1 MVNNKPPLFCGE
13 YFDFWKIR
21 MKAHLEAQGEEIWD
35 AVQNGPFV
43 PTTVVNGVG
52 SSKPK
57 TSWDD
62 DDKKKVL
69 YDKKAINLLQN
80 ALSMD
85 EFFRISACTTVKQI
99 WDTLVET
106 HEGTA
111 EVKRSRLNTLS
122 QEYELFRMQPGESI
136 LDLQKRFVHL
146 TNHLKALGKTLSNDE
161 LNLKV
166 LRSLTREW
174 QPKVTAI
181 SEKKSLFTMTS
192 ATLFGKLQEYET
204 ELGRLEKHENQDEK
218 SKSIARKVDSKDV
231 EKEDN
236 PEEDENFLLLVK
248 RLGKFFGKNEKPSF
262 YAKRKKHFK
271 KREASTLMQEVTC
284 YECGKQGHIKP
295 DCPQLP
301 KKSGFKSKKENK
313 YKKAYVAW
321 EDNEISSSSDSD
333 SDESANIAL
342 MASHHSDDE
351 VNEVSNDFSLFDN
364 DVQGA
369 IDELL
374 NECKILYKIISSQ
387 KKQISVLEEK
397 IEKMEKGF
405 EVEKEKMISDQKQNF
420 VCNKCESLS
429 FQIVQLKRVLER
441 YEKGQI
447 GLEGILSQ
455 QRYSNDKSG
464 LGYSKFS
471 KPSSNKTI
479 FVKASD
485 QPIQE
490 KVNKPKI
497 IHHYPKKK
505 NLVKKKSCPSRY
517 RSNFEPT
524 CFYCGIKGHTPNAC
538 YIRNF
543 SVANGHYVWACL
555 ESTSNLWY
563 LDSGCSKHMTGNIN
577 KFSNLNLKAKGFVTY
592 GDNNKG
598 KIPGKGIVGAPPFTS
613 IKDVLYVKGL
623 KHNLLS
629 ISQLCDKG
637 FKIKFTKDECL
648 IEDEVTHEVKL
659 KVTTE

>member
-1 MVNNKPPLFCGE
+1 MASANNNLVFRDGGSNNKPPLFCGE

-69 YDKKAINLLQN
+69 YDKKAINLLQS

-85 EFFRISACTTVKQI
+85 EFFRISACTTTKQI

-181 SEKKSLFTMTS
+181 SEKKSLSTMTS

-204 ELGRLEKHENQDEK
+204 ELGRLEKHENQDKK
-218 SKSIARKVDSKDV
+218 SKSIALKVDSKDV

-236 PEEDENFLLLVK
+236 SEEDENFLLLVK
-248 RLGKFFGKNEKPSF
+248 RLGKIFGKNDKPSF

-271 KREASTLMQEVTC
+271 KREASTSMQEVTC

-333 SDESANIAL
+333 SDESANLAL

-374 NECKILYKIISSQ
+374 TECKILYKTISSQ

-405 EVEKEKMISDQKQNF
+405 QVEKEKMISDQKQNF

-447 GLEGILSQ
+447 GLEGVLSQ

-497 IHHYPKKK
+497 VHHYPKKK
-505 NLVKKKSCPSRY
+505 NLVKKKSYPSRY

-543 SVANGHYVWACL
+543 SVANGHYVWVKKGTNYEGPKA
-555 ESTSNLWY
+555 TWVP
-563 LDSGCSKHMTGNIN
+563 N
-577 KFSNLNLKAKGFVTY
+577 KT
-592 GDNNKG
+592 
-598 KIPGKGIVGAPPFTS
+598 
-613 IKDVLYVKGL
+613 
-623 KHNLLS
+623 
-629 ISQLCDKG
+629 
-637 FKIKFTKDECL
+637 
-648 IEDEVTHEVKL
+648 
-659 KVTTE
+659 

>member
-1 MVNNKPPLFCGE
+1 
-13 YFDFWKIR
+13 
-21 MKAHLEAQGEEIWD
+21 MKAHLEAQGEEIWNV
-35 AVQNGPFV
+35 VQNGPFV

-57 TSWDD
+57 TSWD
-62 DDKKKVL
+62 
-69 YDKKAINLLQN
+69 
-80 ALSMD
+80 
-85 EFFRISACTTVKQI
+85 
-99 WDTLVET
+99 ET

-181 SEKKSLFTMTS
+181 SEKKSLSTMTS

-204 ELGRLEKHENQDEK
+204 ELERLGRLEKHENQDKK
-218 SKSIARKVDSKDV
+218 SKSIALKVDSEDV

-248 RLGKFFGKNEKPSF
+248 RLGKIFGRNDKPSF

-271 KREASTLMQEVTC
+271 KREASTSMQEVTC

-295 DCPQLP
+295 DCPQLS

-321 EDNEISSSSDSD
+321 EDNKISSSSDSD
-333 SDESANIAL
+333 SDESANLAL

-374 NECKILYKIISSQ
+374 NECKILYKTISSQ

-397 IEKMEKGF
+397 IEKMEKCF
-405 EVEKEKMISDQKQNF
+405 EVEEKMISDQKQNF

-441 YEKGQI
+441 YEKGKI
-447 GLEGILSQ
+447 GLEGVLSQ

-479 FVKASD
+479 FVKA
-485 QPIQE
+485 
-490 KVNKPKI
+490 
-497 IHHYPKKK
+497 
-505 NLVKKKSCPSRY
+505 
-517 RSNFEPT
+517 
-524 CFYCGIKGHTPNAC
+524 
-538 YIRNF
+538 
-543 SVANGHYVWACL
+543 CL

-563 LDSGCSKHMTGNIN
+563 LDSGCSKHMTRDIN
-577 KFSNLNLKAKGFVTY
+577 KFSNLKLKAKGFVTY

-598 KIPGKGIVGAPPFTS
+598 KILGKGIVGAPPFTS
-613 IKDVLYVKGL
+613 IEDVLYVEGL

-659 KVTTE
+659 KAIDILDSVFWALFSFSIFTDDEHNVVAVLL